1 MRVALLAF
9 ALSVVPVWAQGPV
22 RLTQTQLVKLLT
34 FEDTHSEGSPKGW
47 FGGPPETIHAD
58 GSVVHSGSWAVR
70 LERTASS
77 PQAFSVITSA
87 LPVHFTGNEIELRG
101 FLRTEDVSGYAG
113 LWLRQDGDRPNL
125 VLDNMEK
132 RQLKGST
139 DWAEYSIKMPVH
151 SEATRLY
158 FGVLVSGTGKAWADD
173 LQLLV
178 DGKPIWDAPER
189 KEPETILTRDHEFDG
204 GSKIAVQQL
213 TPAQVANL
221 TLLGRVWG
229 FLKYHH
235 PRVRAG
241 EIHWDYELFRV
252 LPAVLAA
259 TDAAAGQKALVTW
272 VKATGTPPDCT
283 KCASLKSPEAH
294 LRPGLGWLSDTA
306 LLGSELSTLLQA
318 IHRNRP
324 AGGKQFYLG
333 QNSGVG
339 NGNFDRELAYKT
351 VTFPDAGYQ
360 LLALYRF
367 WNIVEYWF
375 PYRDVIGEPWEGVLG
390 EFVQRVPLA
399 KTRDD
404 YQLQMMALIA
414 RVHDTHANLWSSLQ
428 VRPPR
433 GTCQAPVLVR
443 FIGRQAV
450 VTGYV
455 EGSSGPLQP
464 GDVIESVDGIP
475 VSKLITDWAPWY
487 AASNEPT
494 RLRDMGRSLL
504 RGECP
509 GAALKVRR
517 GTEALEMVAARVPLA
532 GLKMPQWHDR
542 PGEAFQKLGEDVA
555 YLKFSSVQ
563 NKAASYIDSAKG
575 TKGLIVDLRNYPSS
589 FLIFAL
595 GALLVDKPTPFARFT
610 TPDLENP
617 GAFQFTPVM
626 TLEPGKVR
634 YDGRIVI
641 LVDEVTQ
648 SSAEYHAM
656 AFRAGPRATVI
667 GSTTAGADGN
677 VSAIPLPGGLR
688 TMISGIGVFYADNRP
703 TQRMGIVP
711 DIEVV
716 PTVEGI
722 RNGRDEVLEKALR
735 VILGDGV
742 AQEEIEKLARQ

>member
-1 MRVALLAF
+1 MRGFLLAL
-9 ALSVVPVWAQGPV
+9 ALFLMPVWAQGPG
-22 RLTQTQLVKLLT
+22 RLTQAQFVKLLT
-34 FEDTHSEGSPKGW
+34 FEDAQTEESPKGW
-47 FGGPPETIHAD
+47 FGGPAETIHTD
-58 GSVVHSGSWAVR
+58 RSVVHSGAWAVR

-87 LPVHFTGNEIELRG
+87 VPVYFAGSEIELRG
-101 FLRTEDVSGYAG
+101 FLRTEDVSGFAG

-139 DWAEYSIKMPVH
+139 EWAEYSIKMPIH

-189 KEPETILTRDHEFDG
+189 KEPETVLTRDHEFDG
-204 GSKIAVQQL
+204 GSKVSVQQL

-235 PRVRAG
+235 SRVRAG

-259 TDAAAGQKALVTW
+259 SDAVEGQKALAAW
-272 VKATGTPPDCT
+272 VKAVGTSPECSPCG
-283 KCASLKSPEAH
+283 ALKSQEAH
-294 LRPGLGWLSDTA
+294 LRPGLAWLSDTA
-306 LLGSELSTLLQA
+306 LLGSELSALLQA
-318 IHRNRP
+318 VHRNRP

-339 NGNFDRELAYKT
+339 NGNFDRELPYKG
-351 VTFPDAGYQ
+351 VSLPDAGYQ

-375 PYRDVIGEPWEGVLG
+375 PYRDLIGEPWEGVLR
-390 EFVQRVPLA
+390 EFVQRVALA

-433 GTCQAPVLVR
+433 GTCQTPAVVR
-443 FIGRQAV
+443 FVGKQAV
-450 VTGYV
+450 VTGYA
-455 EGSSGPLQP
+455 EGSSGPLQA
-464 GDVIESVDGIP
+464 GDVIEAVDGIP
-475 VSKLITDWAPWY
+475 VSKLHADWAPWY

-494 RLRDMGRSLL
+494 RLRDMGRFLL
-504 RGECP
+504 RGEC
-509 GAALKVRR
+509 AAAGLKIRR
-517 GTEALEMVAARVPLA
+517 GAETLEVAAARVPLS

-542 PGEAFQKLGEDVA
+542 PGEAFQKLGESVA

-563 NKAASYIDSAKG
+563 NQAARYMDAAKG
-575 TKGLIVDLRNYPSS
+575 TQGLILDLRNDPSS

-595 GALLVDKPTPFARFT
+595 GALLVDKPTGFARFT

-617 GAFQFTPVM
+617 GAFQFTPVL

-634 YDGRIVI
+634 YEGKIVV

-677 VSAIPLPGGLR
+677 VSSIPLPGGLR

-703 TQRMGIVP
+703 TQRIGIVP
-711 DIEVV
+711 DIEVR

-722 RNGRDEVLEKALR
+722 RSGRDEVLERALR

-742 AQEEIEKLARQ
+742 AQEEIEKLARR